1 MLYLALPPAP
11 PAIVATVIP
20 KQATDNSPT
29 ENAAA
34 SGKPKNASVLDNGK
48 NSASTAQKLN
58 CTPLFKS
65 NKSDLVN
72 TLLTRMLATSA
83 QGKGQSG
90 ICVQN
95 KNKSVVVNFQT
106 TFQTEAQKS
115 KSAKGFSRKV
125 SDKVKKPSIEAA
137 TKPSKILESEQVQV
151 SANGN
156 SANTTTPKPNS
167 GNLNSSPQQSQ
178 KLASSTPEKNIEKN
192 PISKILAAVQEI
204 ISVSLYASINNAI
217 NETVEAETEVSK
229 SEENTSNNTNQ
240 NNQINPETSNQEQN
254 NQEQNNQEQEVAS
267 IDVRLSAAKIL
278 AVVQELISASL
289 YASINNTIDET
300 VKTETEKPGEISGL
314 TPPPKPLET
323 PISNSTVTSDN
334 TSNNKKPEE
343 NQLANQAAVPANSN
357 PNPNLNN
364 STSEQVAVKPPIEL
378 ARNPGESFLVGV
390 LINGREVGTLDIIQE
405 GNTLLIPLENL
416 GDIAGFSVT
425 RTGIGTE
432 VRTPLGTVTLQPNSL
447 RQING
452 VVYISQVALQK
463 ELSINIELN
472 TADLTLLTDLPWR
485 GSRADRAENLKLKPE
500 IFAPGSGI
508 STFRQEL
515 NLSTSRGDTNFR
527 TSSILG
533 GRLGGGIWRLRLDN
547 NFENQ
552 PDISEYFYYKRNGN
566 FRYQIGR
573 QQLGLHPLLT
583 GIDLTGLQFGFS
595 NLPAENF
602 TPGYGANEL
611 LPRRS
616 RPVQSFRGQVPP
628 ASFVQ
633 LRVGGVVAAQQQ
645 VGFNG
650 QYEFIDVNL
659 PVGQSNEIDV
669 LVFDRNNL
677 RVPIEIRSVR
687 MNASDLLLPAG
698 GNVQLAGLGFSGNLA
713 QNTFFDNYT
722 NSLDGKP
729 VGFYQMRQGLSSNLT
744 LEGGIQ
750 AIPDFFQAQAG
761 LVWRL
766 ANPMIVSASVGTS
779 NEKLGYSADV
789 DIQLDKLEIF
799 GNSQTLPQGYRPGRN
814 VRDLFNHSLELRYRF
829 GNQFNLGFIAR
840 SRQDDGSS
848 ANYILPTFTARPF
861 SNLSMS
867 GRPDIDG
874 RYLFNAFFQPNLK
887 TRLSF
892 NSYGDSYL
900 TDLSYNLGGNYQL
913 LLGNEFGGNLAPR
926 YSVGIGRSSSDL
938 RQLSWNLG
946 IALRDGDVA
955 PVAGASMQVLPGLLA
970 RIDYQG
976 IPTRARGALGGF
988 GDERLTLSLVSDLS
1002 FGGGRVTPTNYSGLG
1017 KERGAIAGRLVVS
1030 GDDKGKGFDLSNSVI
1045 RVYDTRNRNVGSG
1058 RTDSSGNFFVGNL
1071 PEGVYV
1077 VELQPDELPI
1087 ELSTGKTSMVAEVA
1101 AAGVTKLDFP
1111 LRAEFGLAGRITDV
1125 ANQPISQVRVELVNA
1140 KGARIMSSST
1150 DQFGLYRMDGVP
1162 VGSYILRVSPQ
1173 DELNPNDSL
1182 PKRPVEIRNE
1192 FVFNQNLQLPVSA
1205 ASKKK

>member
-20 KQATDNSPT
+20 QQATDNSPT

-48 NSASTAQKLN
+48 NSAAIAQKLN

-72 TLLTRMLATSA
+72 SLLTRMLAAST

-90 ICVQN
+90 ICVPG
-95 KNKSVVVNFQT
+95 KNKSVIVNSQTNFQT
-106 TFQTEAQKS
+106 EVQKS
-115 KSAKGFSRKV
+115 KSNKGFSTKV
-125 SDKVKKPSIEAA
+125 SDKVKKPSTATATEAS
-137 TKPSKILESEQVQV
+137 KPVENKLAQV
-151 SANGN
+151 SANTTAN
-156 SANTTTPKPNS
+156 SDS
-167 GNLNSSPQQSQ
+167 GNRSNSQQQPTSPV
-178 KLASSTPEKNIEKN
+178 PEKN

-204 ISVSLYASINNAI
+204 ISVSLYASVNNAI
-217 NETVEAETEVSK
+217 NDAVEAETKNPEQVVAAPEVSK
-229 SEENTSNNTNQ
+229 SEENTGN
-240 NNQINPETSNQEQN
+240 NNQANQSNPEISNQEQN
-254 NQEQNNQEQEVAS
+254 NKQQEVAS
-267 IDVRLSAAKIL
+267 LDVRLSAAKIL

-300 VKTETEKPGEISGL
+300 VKSETENPGEIAGL
-314 TPPPKPLET
+314 TPPPKPVET
-323 PISNSTVTSDN
+323 PESNSAVTSDN

-343 NQLANQAAVPANSN
+343 NQLANQAAAPVNSN
-357 PNPNLNN
+357 PNTNSNPNN
-364 STSEQVAVKPPIEL
+364 STSEQVAIKPPIEL

-405 GNTLLIPLENL
+405 GNNLLIPLENL

-425 RTGIGTE
+425 RSSTGTE
-432 VRTPLGTVTLQPNSL
+432 VKTPLGTVTLQPNSL

-452 VVYISQVALQK
+452 VVYISQAALKK

-485 GSRADRAENLKLKPE
+485 GSRANRAENLKLQPE

-515 NLSTSRGDTNFR
+515 YLSNSRGDTDFR

-595 NLPAENF
+595 NLPVESF
-602 TPGYGANEL
+602 SPGYGANEL

-633 LRVGGVVAAQQQ
+633 LRVGGVIAAQQQ

-669 LVFDRNNL
+669 LIFDRNNL

-713 QNTFFDNYT
+713 QNTFFDDYT
-722 NSLDGKP
+722 SSLDGRP

-779 NEKLGYSADV
+779 NDKLGYSADV

-840 SRQDDGSS
+840 SRQDDGTS

-861 SNLSMS
+861 STLSMS

-900 TDLSYNLGGNYQL
+900 TDFSYNIGNNYQV

-976 IPTRARGALGGF
+976 IPSRARGALGGF

-1017 KERGAIAGRLVVS
+1017 KERGAIAGRLIVS
-1030 GDDKGKGFDLSNSVI
+1030 GDDKGKAFDLSNSVV
-1045 RVYDTRNRNVGSG
+1045 RVYNTRGQDVGSG
-1058 RTDSSGNFFVGNL
+1058 KTDSNGNFFVGNV

-1125 ANQPISQVRVELVNA
+1125 ANQPIPQVRVELVNA

-1162 VGSYILRVSPQ
+1162 VGSYTLRVSPQ
-1173 DELNPNDSL
+1173 DELNRNDSL
-1182 PKRPVEIRNE
+1182 PKRQVEIRNE